1 MTFICNDH
9 PIVPDKRL
17 DSIFRHGR
25 VQYFPGHQR
34 GQGREDRP
42 AFHGPCE
49 DFHATCPEPDLRE
62 DHGALREAFPRH
74 LPALSEGR
82 HPALRG
88 RQQLPHPR
96 PAAAPSPCSI
106 SITSAPPGNAPVG
119 VCGFDSHLPHK
130 RRSSRS
136 SLFCC
141 RVAGKGGCRYVRS
154 RGVHLHPLPMVIS
167 CTLLPGNGRQQEVS
181 KKSVHVIRLMVRFSC
196 TLEQRTSLLALA
208 VSAWAC
214 TAGSKI
220 FFVF

>member
-1 MTFICNDH
+1 MMTFNCNDH

-49 DFHATCPEPDLRE
+49 DFHATRPEPDLRE

-82 HPALRG
+82 RPALRG

-106 SITSAPPGNAPVG
+106 SITSAPPGNAP
-119 VCGFDSHLPHK
+119 S
-130 RRSSRS
+130 
-136 SLFCC
+136 
-141 RVAGKGGCRYVRS
+141 GC
-154 RGVHLHPLPMVIS
+154 
-167 CTLLPGNGRQQEVS
+167 
-181 KKSVHVIRLMVRFSC
+181 
-196 TLEQRTSLLALA
+196 
-208 VSAWAC
+208 
-214 TAGSKI
+214 AGSTLTCRTRDDRRGRL
-220 FFVF
+220 FFVVGSPEKAVVAMYAHAVYICIPSQWIFLVHCSPETGGSRRLVKRAYT